1 MGFSGYLNP
10 FTNEELLKVRCIA
23 SHDYHNHE
31 MAHQMDLPAKRNAI
45 LLAFSCLCKMTI
57 YIFNIR
63 ATVMPV
69 RYCLGIL
76 EFSNKKSFDQ
86 LITTVH
92 PE

>member
-1 MGFSGYLNP
+1 MKWRTRWICQRKGMQFYWLSL
-10 FTNEELLKVRCIA
+10 A
-23 SHDYHNHE
+23 SV
-31 MAHQMDLPAKRNAI
+31 K
-45 LLAFSCLCKMTI
+45 KMTI

>member
-1 MGFSGYLNP
+1 
-10 FTNEELLKVRCIA
+10 
-23 SHDYHNHE
+23 
-31 MAHQMDLPAKRNAI
+31 MDLPAKANAI
-45 LLAFSCLCKMTI
+45 LLASLASVKKMTI

-63 ATVMPV
+63 ATVMPL

-92 PE
+92 PGIIKLPGKCKF